1 MKKALKIIGIILL
14 AIVVAVG
21 IFIGLNWKYVKDLVT
36 GLTSDEEALGK
47 QRLENTETALS
58 DVNSYMDSELRP
70 MTEEEKAAIAS
81 GELSQTAVLAQIIAD
96 AAGIDLDAMLSGEY
110 TGEEILTPEGGD
122 AAGDEQQPSGNEQSG
137 GEQAPAQSGGSESKP
152 DDGTS
157 AAKPADNS
165 GGSGNTTTTKP
176 TGGSSGNTTT
186 TKPADNSGNS
196 GNTTTTK
203 PNSGNSGST
212 TTAKPADNSGS
223 SGSTTTA
230 KPGGNSGNSGN
241 TTAAKPSGSSDQLV
255 AGCVSKLYGLQNQ
268 YTGQLAGLAA
278 RARAYYDQQ
287 KSEVGSAAAKSNTIA
302 KFSGEVT
309 SMESSCDAKVESV
322 LGELSSQLKS
332 IGADTSIVGTLR
344 ESYNNEKS
352 AQRAIY
358 VNKYLK

>member
-157 AAKPADNS
+157 AA
-165 GGSGNTTTTKP
+165 
-176 TGGSSGNTTT
+176 
-186 TKPADNSGNS
+186 KPADNSGNS